1 MMTPHWPYI
10 KISNDQSEI
19 DLQVGLCGKAFELE
33 RKITKQQKTHF
44 GVPSSRPWA
53 PLEAARK
60 AIIVKKTA
68 SRSLNRIYSLLFF
81 RKKNSFFLR
90 PIGIK
95 NFCPSFD
102 ETKKIHIRFLLLAS
116 LGVIHSTKRINLI
129 RRRYIFGGIGDRG

>member
-60 AIIVKKTA
+60 AIIVKK
-68 SRSLNRIYSLLFF
+68 LLREVSTEFIHF
-81 RKKNSFFLR
+81 CSFEKNNSFFLR

-95 NFCPSFD
+95 IFCPSFV
-102 ETKKIHIRFLLLAS
+102 ETKKNSHSFLVVGLARSHS
-116 LGVIHSTKRINLI
+116 LN
-129 RRRYIFGGIGDRG
+129 